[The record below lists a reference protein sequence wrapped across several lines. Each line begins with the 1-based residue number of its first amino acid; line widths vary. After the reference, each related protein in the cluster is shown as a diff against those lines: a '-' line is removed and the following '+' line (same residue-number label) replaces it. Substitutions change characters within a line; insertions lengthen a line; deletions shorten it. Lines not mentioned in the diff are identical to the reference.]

1 MQDNNIILF
10 TIVDSVFVY
19 LVDTQCQQEI
29 TRLTNTDSDVTA
41 EL

>member
-1 MQDNNIILF
+1 MQDNNIILL

-19 LVDTQCQQEI
+19 LVDTQCQQDS